1 MQTKLSEQL
10 ADSAQGKKATD
21 IISACVH
28 CGFCLATC
36 PTYQL
41 TGNELD
47 SPRGRIYLIKS
58 ALENNQASKNSLQH
72 LDRCLTCRS
81 CETTCPSGVKY
92 SELVGIGRD
101 LLENKRS
108 IWQKVARST
117 VRHVLTNPT
126 LVNFSKAFTQ
136 QSAIKTPVI
145 KQQATRGRVL
155 LLTGCVQPALTPNT
169 NHVTKNVLTT
179 LGYQVD
185 ETPQQACCGAIDH
198 HNAASTAAL
207 AKIKNNIDDWLSS
220 IDSGVET
227 IISTA
232 SGCGVMVKD
241 YPTLFEPHDAYYQKA
256 VTISEHTQDIA
267 EFLFDQDLS
276 SLPKQKA
283 NIAYHAPCSLQHGQK
298 QPNLVEDLLRKLGY
312 NLSSI
317 TDKHLC
323 CGSAGTYSLFEP
335 ELSKQLRDN
344 KLSNLTH
351 SQPDLIVTANVG
363 CQLHL
368 SKGTGIPVKHWVELL
383 DSPKYD

>member
-1 MQTKLSEQL
+1 MQTKLSEHL
-10 ADSAQGKKATD
+10 ADSAHGKKAAD

-58 ALENNQASKNSLQH
+58 ALENNQASKSSLQH
-72 LDRCLTCRS
+72 LDHCLTCRS

-92 SELVGIGRD
+92 SELVGIGRE

-108 IWQKVARST
+108 LWQKASRST
-117 VRHVLTNPT
+117 IRRFLTKPA
-126 LVNFSKAFTQ
+126 LVNLSKPFAQ
-136 QSAIKTPVI
+136 QSAIKSPVI
-145 KQQATRGRVL
+145 KPQVTRGRVL

-169 NHVTKNVLTT
+169 NHITKNVLST

-185 ETPQQACCGAIDH
+185 ETSQQACCGAIDH
-198 HNAASTAAL
+198 HNAAPTVAL
-207 AKIKNNIDDWLSS
+207 ERIKANIDNWLRS
-220 IDSGVET
+220 IESGIET

-241 YPTLFEPHDAYYQKA
+241 YPTLFAPSDDYYLKA
-256 VTISEHTQDIA
+256 STVAEKTKDIA
-267 EFLFDQDLS
+267 EFLINQDLS
-276 SLPKQKA
+276 PIQHQAVNVS
-283 NIAYHAPCSLQHGQK
+283 YHAPCSLQHGQK
-298 QPNLVEDLLRKLGY
+298 LPNLVERLLTTLGY
-312 NLSSI
+312 ELTPI
-317 TDKHLC
+317 TDSHLC

-335 ELSKQLRDN
+335 ETSKQLRDN
-344 KLSNLTH
+344 KLKNLTQ
-351 SQPDLIVTANVG
+351 SQPDIIVTSNVG

-368 SKGTGIPVKHWVELL
+368 SKGTKTPVRHWIELL
-383 DSPKYD
+383 EPKAD

>member
-92 SELVGIGRD
+92 SELVGIGRE

-126 LVNFSKAFTQ
+126 LVNFSKAFAQ
-136 QSAIKTPVI
+136 RSAIKTPVI
-145 KQQATRGRVL
+145 KQQATRGQVL

-169 NHVTKNVLTT
+169 NHVTRNVLAT

-198 HNAASTAAL
+198 HNAAPTAAL

-220 IDSGVET
+220 IESGVET

-276 SLPKQKA
+276 SLPKQKT

-335 ELSKQLRDN
+335 ELSKQLRNN
-344 KLSNLTH
+344 KLSNLTQ

-368 SKGTGIPVKHWVELL
+368 SKGTGIPVKHWIELL
-383 DSPKYD
+383 DV